1 MNVLVVDD
9 HPTNRKLLRVI
20 LESEGH
26 SVIEARNGAEALKTL
41 EREPID
47 VVISDLLMPVLDG
60 YKLCSEIRRRDDLR
74 SIAFIVYTATYTSI
88 ADESLAYDLGA
99 DAFLRKPANAATI
112 IHTIEEAKHSER
124 SVPKIE
130 LDNTDVIGHYAQ
142 RLSEKL
148 DEKNTQLSERT
159 QQLNAAHS
167 QLRHLLTHSP
177 AVLYTFAIRGSTI
190 TPTVVGN
197 NLGRLVGETPEEIT
211 FEWWVSRIHPSERLQ
226 VKDALAN
233 VIRAEGYS
241 LTYRFLHAEGSYRW
255 IEDNCR
261 LVRNDAGEPV
271 EGIGTWTDMSD
282 RVFAANALRE
292 SQSHFRTIL
301 ETAEFLAVIV
311 DEQGLITFCN
321 EYFLRMMGYK
331 CEEILGEEWF
341 EKFLVDQSP
350 QHQEWFY
357 RRFRTTTPPDSAYDE
372 LSIKTKLGE
381 VRDVVLTMTP
391 IRDAMGNLVSM
402 AIIGGD
408 VTERNQA
415 TQALQD
421 MNQELERRVQER
433 TAALEKLNVELK
445 VAKELAEMAN
455 HTKTAFLSR
464 MSHEFRTPMNS
475 ILGFGQLLAMSDL
488 DPLNKDSV
496 SHILKSGKHLLGLIN
511 DILEISKL
519 EEGSFGVSI
528 EPVSLQEVFQ
538 ESISLLRPMAEE
550 QKVVV
555 EVEETSQRV
564 QADTQRLRQV
574 MLNLI
579 SNAIKYNQ
587 PSGHVRIG
595 VSDMPDEMVAIDVQD
610 TGIGISRAQQRKL
623 FTPFDRLGAE
633 QTNIDGTG
641 LGLALSKSLVEAMGG
656 KVLFESKEGHGTTFR
671 LILPR
676 GEENLEPASPVKL
689 TRLPID
695 FEREGVHT
703 ILVIDDNL
711 VSAQL
716 LERLFSFR
724 DDIHLLTAYE
734 GGLGIAMAAT
744 HLPDLI
750 LLDYHLPDMTGLDAL
765 TELKKNPDL
774 SAIPVIIIS
783 ADAYSAQKESLLK
796 AGAFRYMTKPFEL
809 ESLIEAVH
817 EGIQE
822 SQNRG

>member
-1 MNVLVVDD
+1 MIVLVVDD

-26 SVIEARNGAEALKTL
+26 DVIEARNGAEALKSI
-41 EREPID
+41 EREPVD
-47 VVISDLLMPVLDG
+47 AVISDLLMPVLDG
-60 YKLCSEIRRRDDLR
+60 YKLCSEIRRREEFR
-74 SIAFIVYTATYTSI
+74 HIPFIVYTATYTSI

-99 DAFLRKPANAATI
+99 DIFLRKPASAAAI
-112 IHTIEEAKHSER
+112 IQAIEEALHSER
-124 SVPKIE
+124 NAPKIE

-148 DEKNTQLSERT
+148 EEKNTQLSERT

-167 QLRHLLTHSP
+167 QLQHLLAHSP
-177 AVLYTFAIRGSTI
+177 AVLYTFTIRGSVIVPTI
-190 TPTVVGN
+190 VGS
-197 NLGRLVGETPEEIT
+197 NLERLVGQTPDEIT
-211 FEWWVSRIHPSERLQ
+211 FEWWVSRIHPSERLSM
-226 VKDALAN
+226 KDALAN
-233 VIRAEGYS
+233 VVRAQGYS
-241 LTYRFLHAEGSYRW
+241 LTYRFLHADGTYRW

-261 LVRNDAGEPV
+261 LVRNDQGEPA

-301 ETAEFLAVIV
+301 ETAEFMAVII
-311 DEQGLITFCN
+311 DERGMITFCN
-321 EYFLRMMGYK
+321 EFFLRTTGYK

-341 EKFLVDQSP
+341 SKFVADQSP
-350 QHQEWFY
+350 ERQQWY
-357 RRFRTTTPPDSAYDE
+357 RDQLLLSSPTGSAYNE
-372 LSIKTKLGE
+372 LPIRTKLDDI
-381 VRDVVLTMTP
+381 RDVVWTMTA
-391 IRDAMGNLVSM
+391 IRDVNGNLVSM

-408 VTERNQA
+408 VTERNRA
-415 TQALQD
+415 TQALQN
-421 MNQELERRVQER
+421 MNQELERRVHER
-433 TAALEKLNVELK
+433 TAALEQLNVELK

-464 MSHEFRTPMNS
+464 MSHEFRTPMNA

-488 DPLNKDSV
+488 DPVSKDSV

-528 EPVSLQEVFQ
+528 EPVSLRDVFE

-550 QKVVV
+550 QKIMV
-555 EVEETSQRV
+555 EAESTSRRV
-564 QADTQRLRQV
+564 KADTQRLRQV

-587 PSGHVRIG
+587 PAGHVRIG
-595 VSDMPDEMVAIDVQD
+595 VSDLPDEMVAIDVQD

-633 QTNIDGTG
+633 QSNIDGTG

-656 KVLFESKEGHGTTFR
+656 KVVFESKEGQGTTFR
-671 LILPR
+671 LILPK
-676 GEENLEPASPVKL
+676 GDEDVEPTTPVKL

-703 ILVIDDNL
+703 ILVIDDNV

-724 DDIHLLTAYE
+724 EDIHLMTAHE

-765 TELKKNPDL
+765 TELKKNPEL
-774 SAIPVIIIS
+774 SAIPVIMIS
-783 ADAYSAQKESLLK
+783 ADAYSSQKESLLN